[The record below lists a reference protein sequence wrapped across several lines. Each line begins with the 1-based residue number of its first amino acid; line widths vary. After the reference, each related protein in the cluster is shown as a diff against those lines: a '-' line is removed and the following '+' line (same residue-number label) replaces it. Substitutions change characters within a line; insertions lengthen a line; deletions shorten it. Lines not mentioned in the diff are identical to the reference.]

1 MALFEGRDQTD
12 PLFLQVKEAQNSVL
26 EGFTS
31 ASKFD
36 NSGERV
42 VAGQRLMQ
50 SSSDIFLG
58 WNRVTGADGRSRDYY
73 IRQLRDWKGSV
84 TVDLMN
90 PAELKLYVRTCA
102 WTLAKA
108 HARTGD
114 SISISAYL
122 GQGRTFD
129 QAMVEFAKTYSEQ
142 NLQDYEALKDAATS
156 GRVSAQADL

>member
-12 PLFLQVKEAQNSVL
+12 PLFLQIKEAQNSVL
-26 EGFTS
+26 EEFTQPS
-31 ASKFD
+31 EFSNA
-36 NSGERV
+36 GERV

-50 SSSDIFLG
+50 STSDIFLG
-58 WNRVTGADGRSRDYY
+58 WHRVETPDGSSRDYY

-84 TVDLMN
+84 TVDIMN

-114 SISISAYL
+114 SIAIAAYL

-129 QAMVEFAKTYSEQ
+129 QAMVTFANAYAQQ
-142 NLQDYEALKDAATS
+142 NLLDYQALQEAVKS
-156 GRVSAQADL
+156 GRITAESA